1 MLIRC
6 PNCGSTA
13 QPKRVAGPHISDNE
27 VWFIEYYKC
36 GCGAYFDA
44 LYPREVDHYYC
55 YHVEDVNNTVC
66 PTE

>member
-13 QPKRVAGPHISDNE
+13 QPRRVSGPHISDNE
-27 VWFIEYYKC
+27 VWFYEQYKC